1 MNITLKELHN
11 VIDHLKQ
18 NDEWKS
24 DMQSE
29 SEYHGVLMGLNMIVS
44 HFDKLKVMQIL
55 YQQTFKVD
63 VADTYNQEH
72 HKWEEN
78 YYTNPKVTHPSI
90 KIDVPIP
97 KEWVSSSYSNDLC
110 PSFTHKVYQ
119 IFVMDEQ
126 TRIEEESSHKYSVML
141 QDDYG
146 GGYDSLITSND
157 WFEVIEFV
165 NNNGEKTNADN

>member
-1 MNITLKELHN
+1 ME
-11 VIDHLKQ
+11 
-18 NDEWKS
+18 
-24 DMQSE
+24 
-29 SEYHGVLMGLNMIVS
+29 
-44 HFDKLKVMQIL
+44 
-55 YQQTFKVD
+55 TFKVD
-63 VADTYNQEH
+63 LADTYNQEH
-72 HKWEEN
+72 HNWEEN

-126 TRIEEESSHKYSVML
+126 TRIDEESSHKYSVML

>member
-1 MNITLKELHN
+1 MNITLKELQN
-11 VIDHLKQ
+11 AINHLKQ

-44 HFDKLKVMQIL
+44 HFEKLKVMQIL

-126 TRIEEESSHKYSVML
+126 TRIDEESSHKYSVML

>member
-1 MNITLKELHN
+1 MDI
-11 VIDHLKQ
+11 
-18 NDEWKS
+18 
-24 DMQSE
+24 
-29 SEYHGVLMGLNMIVS
+29 
-44 HFDKLKVMQIL
+44 
-55 YQQTFKVD
+55 TFKVD

-126 TRIEEESSHKYSVML
+126 TRIDEESSHKYSVML

>member
-11 VIDHLKQ
+11 AIDHLKQ

>member
-11 VIDHLKQ
+11 AIDHLKQ

-126 TRIEEESSHKYSVML
+126 TRIDEESSHKYSVML

>member
-1 MNITLKELHN
+1 MNITLKELQN
-11 VIDHLKQ
+11 AINHLKQ

-44 HFDKLKVMQIL
+44 HFEKLKVMQIL